1 MRGVGTGGD
10 GVEFAAYY
18 FLGETGGAESLV
30 IWDASIG
37 GPGVEV
43 EVGGEESRGLSSETE
58 QGELVEVGSKVRGRG
73 EEVRAFQVFVGDAM
87 MFI

>member
-18 FLGETGGAESLV
+18 FLRKAGGAESFV

-37 GPGVEV
+37 GVEV
-43 EVGGEESRGLSSETE
+43 EVGGEESRGLSSKTE
-58 QGELVEVGSKVRGRG
+58 QGELVEMANGQMQVGFMCLPVLNVKCTN
-73 EEVRAFQVFVGDAM
+73 
-87 MFI
+87 

>member
-1 MRGVGTGGD
+1 M
-10 GVEFAAYY
+10 EFAAYY

-37 GPGVEV
+37 EVEV
-43 EVGGEESRGLSSETE
+43 EVGGEEACGLGSKME

-73 EEVRAFQVFVGDAM
+73 E
-87 MFI
+87 

>member
-18 FLGETGGAESLV
+18 FLRKAGGAESFV

-37 GPGVEV
+37 GVEM
-43 EVGGEESRGLSSETE
+43 EVGGEESRGLSSKTE

-73 EEVRAFQVFVGDAM
+73 EEVRAFQVFVGDVY
-87 MFI
+87 IGS

>member
-30 IWDASIG
+30 IWDANIG
-37 GPGVEV
+37 EVEV

-73 EEVRAFQVFVGDAM
+73 EEVRAFQVYVGDVYVGC
-87 MFI
+87 

>member
-1 MRGVGTGGD
+1 M
-10 GVEFAAYY
+10 EFAACY
-18 FLGETGGAESLV
+18 FLGETGGAKSLV

-37 GPGVEV
+37 GVEV

-73 EEVRAFQVFVGDAM
+73 EEVRAFQVFVGDVY
-87 MFI
+87 IGS